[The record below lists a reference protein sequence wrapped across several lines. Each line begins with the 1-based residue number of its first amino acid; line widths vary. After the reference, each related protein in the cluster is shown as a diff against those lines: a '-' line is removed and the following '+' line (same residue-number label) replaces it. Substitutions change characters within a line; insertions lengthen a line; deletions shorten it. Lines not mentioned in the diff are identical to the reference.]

1 VRDELANTDSTV
13 TGVYTAGRLTKGDGK
28 GKGK

>member
-13 TGVYTAGRLTKGDGK
+13 TATYTAGQPAKASGGR
-28 GKGK
+28 